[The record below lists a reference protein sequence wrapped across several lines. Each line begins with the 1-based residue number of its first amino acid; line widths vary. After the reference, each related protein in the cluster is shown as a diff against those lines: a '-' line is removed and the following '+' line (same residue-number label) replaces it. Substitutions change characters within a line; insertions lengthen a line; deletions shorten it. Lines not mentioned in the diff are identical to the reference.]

1 VDGIVNGKRYLIR
14 DRDPLFTTE
23 LLDMLAGVCMKTVK
37 LPPRSPNLNAHAERF
52 VRSPACSG
60 PSRDSVMTS
69 QTPLCCSPAQ
79 SPVSLSQFRLCA
91 RVGDVLAAP
100 ATRHARTINCATLP
114 GL

>member
-52 VRSPACSG
+52 VRSPAWSG

-69 QTPLCCSPAQ
+69 QPPFCYSPAR
-79 SPVSLSQFRLCA
+79 SAVSLSQLRLCA
-91 RVGDVLAAP
+91 RVGDVVGAA
-100 ATRHARTINCATLP
+100 ATL
-114 GL
+114 